1 MQLYKSYVLCWK
13 CSIIAQIDDTLII
26 NSITALASLGLH
38 DKALG
43 EFEEANRI
51 LPNNDGII
59 KDMERVK
66 MLLKNREFETDSS
79 EEDFWVVPNSTWNNI
94 SCSYH
99 INVPRIWPNK
109 SVL

>member
-1 MQLYKSYVLCWK
+1 M
-13 CSIIAQIDDTLII
+13 I
-26 NSITALASLGLH
+26 NCITALASLGLH

-66 MLLKNREFETDSS
+66 MLLKNKEFETDSS
-79 EEDFWVVPNSTWNNI
+79 EDDF
-94 SCSYH
+94 
-99 INVPRIWPNK
+99 
-109 SVL
+109 

>member
-1 MQLYKSYVLCWK
+1 MLM
-13 CSIIAQIDDTLII
+13 I
-26 NSITALASLGLH
+26 NCITALASLGLH

-66 MLLKNREFETDSS
+66 MLLKNKEFETDSS
-79 EEDFWVVPNSTWNNI
+79 EDDF
-94 SCSYH
+94 
-99 INVPRIWPNK
+99 
-109 SVL
+109 

>member
-1 MQLYKSYVLCWK
+1 MKYPEQKHIYELEQVLNEKSSLCKYKSYVF
-13 CSIIAQIDDTLII
+13 SIIAQIDDTLII
-26 NSITALASLGLH
+26 NFITALASLGLH

-79 EEDFWVVPNSTWNNI
+79 EEDF
-94 SCSYH
+94 
-99 INVPRIWPNK
+99 
-109 SVL
+109 

>member
-1 MQLYKSYVLCWK
+1 MTCPLYPCFIFS
-13 CSIIAQIDDTLII
+13 QIL
-26 NSITALASLGLH
+26 ALGSLGLY

-66 MLLKNREFETDSS
+66 MLLKNQELETDSS
-79 EEDFWVVPNSTWNNI
+79 EEEF
-94 SCSYH
+94 
-99 INVPRIWPNK
+99 
-109 SVL
+109 